1 MRVRPVSGTDDAGVL
16 RQMLAWA
23 AGWRHT
29 ELDES
34 SLLDPGVALYVEG
47 WGRPGD
53 AGVIAENEEGTP
65 IGAAWYRH
73 FTRAEQGYGFM
84 APEVPEVSVGVSPA
98 HRGRGVGTA
107 LLEALVEQAEREGVP
122 ALSLSVE
129 EGNPAARL
137 YERLGFRPIARV
149 GRAWTMRRE
158 LR

>member
-1 MRVRPVSGTDDAGVL
+1 MRVRPVSGIEDVGIL

-29 ELDES
+29 QLDES
-34 SLLDPGVALYVEG
+34 SVLDPGVALYVER

-53 AGVIAENEEGTP
+53 AGVIAENEDGIP

-73 FTRAEQGYGFM
+73 FTPAEHGYGFL
-84 APEVPEVSVGVSPA
+84 APEVPEVSVGVSPG
-98 HRGRGVGTA
+98 HRGRRVGTA

-129 EGNPAARL
+129 ESNPAARL
-137 YERLGFRPIARV
+137 YERLGFRRIARV
-149 GRAWTMRRE
+149 GGAWTMRRE